1 MKPAYTR
8 IASPLSALQPHY
20 TVVVVGSGYGAG
32 VAASRLARAGQSVAV
47 LERGREI
54 APGDYPNDMATAA
67 ADLQANGMR
76 GPLGPEDG
84 LYEVHLNPDMLAVV
98 GCGLGGTS
106 LINANVALDMDPR
119 LFKAQGWPAV
129 FRADENRSVLQ
140 PYADRAR
147 EMLGVNPYPETHP
160 PLNKML
166 ALQKAAREMK
176 APFKRT
182 PIAVNFSDCTNPV
195 GVPQPACNNCGD
207 CTSGCNVGAKNT
219 TLMNYL
225 PDARRHGAQV
235 FTGARV
241 THVARD
247 GERWRVHV
255 QPVRLRGTADADW
268 NPAPVSVTADV
279 VVLGAGALGST
290 EILLR
295 SKDRGLPLSDR
306 LGSRFSGN
314 GDVLAWGY
322 DNAWNVTTT
331 KGKDGQDQAE
341 WHPIHGIGA
350 GSNTLDASKMPG
362 PCITGVI
369 DLRGNPE
376 VRRGLVV
383 EEGVIPG
390 ALATMMGPAL
400 FFADALLGGE
410 LRYGTGQAQTR
421 LEDAQ
426 LLGNAVQNDPG
437 SLTALAYEGP
447 VARTQTYL
455 VMSVDEAA
463 GTLRLVDDRVR
474 IDWPGAGSSPVIARD
489 NAVLQQVNDAC
500 EGLYVPN
507 PLWQPAMGNKI
518 VTVHPLGGCGMAD
531 HAQDGV
537 VDSACRVFKGTT
549 GIDVHDGLYVFDGS
563 VMPGP
568 VGVNPLLTI
577 CAVAERAV
585 EQLCTDYG
593 WTIDFR
599 LQPRGPLPPPGPA
612 PAPAPHGVAAH
623 LKSWFS
629 ELGHE
634 AEALFHRAVQGVEDD
649 AIEGAKHLIT
659 ELIAH
664 HPEVLSPSFQ
674 FTEQMHGWVDLESL
688 GGRGDGGQRMA
699 SDYAVAAAWG
709 RARGNRMDFTLTIRT
724 DDLVHFVADP
734 SHAARITGTVTC
746 PALSPEPMTV
756 ASGVFHLLPIDPDRV
771 ETWTMTY
778 EMVLQRAGASRLRF
792 AGHKVV
798 HQTEGSSPW
807 TDTTTL
813 FVKVH
818 DADAPSQPVV
828 AMGQLTLDL
837 EDLARQ
843 AMTIQ
848 LDPPSNLLGKLE
860 AKFPMARA
868 AISKAYAAKFAGLF
882 GGVLFRAYG
891 GLLADLSNF
900 PATDPP
906 PPSPRT
912 APAPRPAPMPAPL
925 DHQPI
930 RLKDGFSIRLTRY
943 AGGRKGPV
951 LLAPGFS
958 VCASSF
964 AADTVQANLVDALM
978 AAGYDV
984 WLLDYRASAD
994 SGSPVG
1000 SGHPYSIDD
1009 IALVDWPAAV
1019 EAVRRATGAP
1029 SVQVVAH
1036 CVGSMSLLMALL
1048 RGLEGVRSV
1057 IASQLTLHPV
1067 TTWLNEAKADLNLA
1081 TVLDHMDDLHGQ
1093 FDSVAPPPQHA
1104 TMADHRID
1112 VATWGVPVP
1121 DGEACKNPVCR
1132 RVFSFFGASYTHAQL
1147 NAATHSGM
1155 GRWFGPV
1162 SLSPFE
1168 QLTLIMKAGHVV
1180 DRHGD
1185 ETYLQ
1190 RPLAQA
1196 GLALPITFIAGARN
1210 QIFLPETS
1218 LRTQAWLKSINPGT
1232 RYERR
1237 VFDDYAHMDHFI
1249 GRRAAQDVFPY
1260 LVSELE
1266 RYPAG

>member
-8 IASPLSALQPHY
+8 IALPLARLEAHY
-20 TVVVVGSGYGAG
+20 TAVVVGSGYGAG
-32 VAASRLARAGQSVAV
+32 VAASRLARAGQAVAV

-54 APGDYPNDMATAA
+54 APGDYPNDLATAA
-67 ADLQANGMR
+67 ADLQANGER
-76 GPLGPEDG
+76 GTLGPEDG
-84 LYEVHLNPDMLAVV
+84 LYQVHLNPDMLAVV

-106 LINANVALDMDPR
+106 LINANVALEMDER
-119 LFKAQGWPAV
+119 LFQAEPWPAV
-129 FRADENRSVLQ
+129 YRAEPKLLR
-140 PYADRAR
+140 PYAERALQ
-147 EMLGVNPYPETHP
+147 MLGVNPYPDTHP

-166 ALQKAAREMK
+166 ALQKAARELK
-176 APFKRT
+176 APFRRT
-182 PIAVNFSDCTNPV
+182 PIAVNFQDCTNHV

-225 PDARRHGAQV
+225 PDAQRHGAQV

-241 THVARD
+241 THVERD
-247 GERWRVHV
+247 GSRWRVHI

-268 NPAPVSVTADV
+268 DPSPRSVTADV

-306 LGSRFSGN
+306 VGARFSGN

-322 DNAWNVTTT
+322 ENAWKVTGD
-331 KGKDGQDQAE
+331 KANPVWE
-341 WHPIHGIGA
+341 PIYGIGA
-350 GSNTLDASKMPG
+350 GSNTLDPSQMPG

-369 DLRGNPE
+369 DLRGNPD
-376 VRRGLVV
+376 VSRGLVV
-383 EEGVIPG
+383 EEGVVPG
-390 ALATMMGPAL
+390 ALATMMAPAL
-400 FFADALLGGE
+400 FFADALNGGE
-410 LRYGTGQAQTR
+410 LRYGADQAKTR
-421 LEDAQ
+421 LTDAQ
-426 LLGNAVQNDPG
+426 MLGNAVQNNPG
-437 SLTALAYEGP
+437 SLTELAYRGP

-463 GTLRLVDDRVR
+463 GTLRLVDDRLR

-500 EGLYVPN
+500 EGQFVAN

-537 VDSACRVFKGTT
+537 VDAACRVFSGTR
-549 GIDVHDGLYVFDGS
+549 GAEVHEGLYVCDGA
-563 VMPGP
+563 VLPGP
-568 VGVNPLLTI
+568 AGVNPLLTI
-577 CAVAERAV
+577 SAVAERAV
-585 EQLCTDYG
+585 EQLCRDHG
-593 WTIDFR
+593 WSIDFT
-599 LQPRGPLPPPGPA
+599 LQPRGPLQASMPA
-612 PAPAPHGVAAH
+612 PPPAPHGVLGH
-623 LKSWFS
+623 LESWFKD
-629 ELGHE
+629 LGHE
-634 AEALFHRAVQGVEDD
+634 ASSVFKRVVDSVEDG
-649 AIEGAKHLIT
+649 AIDVARKLIT
-659 ELIAH
+659 ELIEH
-664 HPEVLSPSFQ
+664 DPEVLSPSFQ
-674 FTEQMHGWVDLESL
+674 FTEQMHGWVSLEVPP
-688 GGRGDGGQRMA
+688 GRDGSSARMA

-709 RARGNRMDFTLTIRT
+709 RAQGHKLDFTLTIRT
-724 DDLVHFVADP
+724 EDLVQFVADP
-734 SHAARITGTVTC
+734 THAARITGSVSC
-746 PALSPEPMTV
+746 PALSPEPMPV
-756 ASGVFHLLPIDPDRV
+756 QSGVFHLLPIAPEHV

-778 EMVLQRAGASRLRF
+778 EMVLQRPGGRLRF
-792 AGHKVV
+792 AGHKIV
-798 HQTEGSSPW
+798 HQREGSSPW

-818 DADAPSQPVV
+818 DADAPGQPVV

-843 AMTIQ
+843 ASTIQ
-848 LDPPSNLLGKLE
+848 LEPPANLLGDLE
-860 AKFPMARA
+860 RHFPMARA
-868 AISKAYAAKFAGLF
+868 AISKAYMGKFAGLF

-891 GLLADLSNF
+891 GMLADLSNF
-900 PATDPP
+900 PAADPP

-912 APAPRPAPMPAPL
+912 APAPRPTPMPAPL
-925 DHQPI
+925 DRQPVA
-930 RLKDGFSIRLTRY
+930 LKDGFSIRLTRY
-943 AGGRKGPV
+943 QGGTKGPV

-958 VCASSF
+958 VRASSF
-964 AADTVQANLVDALM
+964 AADTVQGNLVDALM

-984 WLLDYRASAD
+984 WLFDYRASAD
-994 SGSPVG
+994 SGSPIG
-1000 SGHPYSIDD
+1000 AGHPYSIDD
-1009 IALVDWPAAV
+1009 IATVDWPAAV
-1019 EAVRRATGAP
+1019 DSVRRATGAP

-1067 TTWLNEAKADLNLA
+1067 TTWLNEAKADLQLA
-1081 TVLDHMDDLHGQ
+1081 RVLEGVQALAGQFNSVPAVPATDLDHQ
-1093 FDSVAPPPQHA
+1093 
-1104 TMADHRID
+1104 ID
-1112 VATWGVPVP
+1112 VMTWGVPVP

-1147 NAATHSGM
+1147 NAATHSAM

-1162 SLSPFE
+1162 SLAPFE
-1168 QLTLIMKAGHVV
+1168 QLTQIMLAGHVV
-1180 DRHGD
+1180 DANGD

-1190 RPLAQA
+1190 PGLARQ

-1218 LRTQAWLKSINPGT
+1218 LRTQAWLKGVNANT

-1249 GRRAAQDVFPY
+1249 GRNAARDVFPY
-1260 LVSELE
+1260 LLSELE
-1266 RYPAG
+1266 RYPA